1 MTEKLPLVVD
11 IDGTFLKTDMLFEG
25 FWLAMGKHP
34 LETIK
39 TAFKYVGDRARLKS
53 EITRLA
59 EINVA
64 LLPVN
69 PDIVEYVEQAR
80 QNGREVI
87 FASASNKALVD
98 KLAAHHGIDGEHMG
112 SDDTTNLSGKRKAA
126 ALNDRFGKGQY
137 AYAGDQRLDIDV
149 WRDAGE
155 AIMVG
160 HHPKEKQR
168 LESEGINVIQLKKT
182 WSRRSAAKGLRP
194 HQWVKNVLL
203 FLPLIAAHNLDPAA
217 WIRVLLAM
225 AAFSAAASSIY
236 VVNDLLDLEADRQH
250 PKKQFRPLASGRVR
264 IPDAMLMSI
273 SLGLFALGVG
283 FLLGWA
289 VMGTVAIY
297 MVLSL
302 AYSLKLKRMRWVDI
316 ATLATL
322 YSLRVLVGAL
332 AAQVVAS
339 GWMLAFIFPT
349 FLALGCVKRLTEL
362 TLATGDGKL
371 PGRGYS
377 RADRED
383 LLNMAGI
390 GVVFSLLTFLVYSFS
405 PTAKALYTDIWL
417 LRLGVIPLAFWQIR
431 MVLLGWQGK
440 QDYDP
445 IVFAMTDK
453 TGLAVIGVM
462 VMILFYAAGTI

>member
-59 EINVA
+59 EINVE

-69 PDIVEYVEQAR
+69 PDIVAYVDQAR
-80 QNGREVI
+80 QDNRDVI
-87 FASASNKALVD
+87 FASASNKTLVD
-98 KLAAHHGIDGEHMG
+98 KLATHHGIVGDHMG
-112 SDDTTNLSGKRKAA
+112 SDASINLSGKRKAA
-126 ALNDRFGKGQY
+126 ALNARFGKGQY
-137 AYAGDQRLDIDV
+137 AYAGDQRLDIAV

-160 HHPKEKQR
+160 HHPKEKSQ

-194 HQWVKNVLL
+194 HQWIKNVLL
-203 FLPLIAAHNLDPAA
+203 FLPLIAAHNLDPVA

-273 SLGLFALGVG
+273 ALGLFALGVG

-297 MVLSL
+297 MTLSL
-302 AYSLKLKRMRWVDI
+302 AYSLKLKKMRWVDI

-332 AAQVVAS
+332 TAQVVAS

-362 TLATGDGKL
+362 TLAKGDGKL

-390 GVVFSLLTFLVYSFS
+390 GVVFSLLTFLIYSFS

-453 TGLAVIGVM
+453 TGLAIIGVM

>member
-34 LETIK
+34 METIK
-39 TAFKYVGDRARLKS
+39 TAFKFVGDRARLKS

-59 EINVA
+59 EINVE

-80 QNGREVI
+80 QDGREVI
-87 FASASNKALVD
+87 FASASNKVLVD
-98 KLAAHHGIDGEHMG
+98 KLAAYHGIDGDHMG
-112 SDDTTNLSGKRKAA
+112 SDDSINLSGKRKAA
-126 ALNDRFGKGQY
+126 ALNARFGKGQY

-160 HHPKEKQR
+160 HHPKEKQQ

-203 FLPLIAAHNLDPAA
+203 FLPLIAAHNLDPVA

-273 SLGLFALGVG
+273 ALGLFALGTG

-297 MVLSL
+297 MALSL
-302 AYSLKLKRMRWVDI
+302 AYSLKLKKMRWVDI

-362 TLATGDGKL
+362 TLAKGDGKL

-390 GVVFSLLTFLVYSFS
+390 GVAFSLLTFLVYSFS